1 MSPVLLRLAAASCL
15 ASLFALPLSA
25 PAIAKPRSPV
35 LKAQVPASLP
45 QRATPP
51 GYFDLRNGSVGYIP
65 SSVRPGQPA
74 PLLVLLHGARGEGA
88 NMVDRFQDEAE
99 RRGVILLA
107 PSSGGP
113 TWDTLLHF
121 NPYYGKFAPLNVI
134 PPNNPPMAFDDDVK
148 RVDDAIT
155 LLVRYVAVDRER
167 IGLLGFSDGA
177 SYALALGLQNPQLF
191 RSVIALSPGIALP
204 TWSKGPQRVLV
215 AHGTRDR
222 VLPFIISKRDIVP
235 GLKRNGHDVTFR
247 RFDSGHTIPA
257 DVAARAVDFFL
268 GGKAGEWPVS
278 GRSARR
284 PGQG

>member
-1 MSPVLLRLAAASCL
+1 MSPVFMRLAAASCF
-15 ASLFALPLSA
+15 ASLFALLPSLPASA
-25 PAIAKPRSPV
+25 RPRSPV
-35 LKAQVPASLP
+35 LEAQVPAAP
-45 QRATPP
+45 PERPTPP

-65 SSVRPGQPA
+65 SSVRAGRPA
-74 PLLVLLHGARGEGA
+74 PLLVLLHGARGQGA
-88 NMVDRFQDEAE
+88 DMVERFKDEAE

-107 PSSGGP
+107 PSSGGR
-113 TWDTLLHF
+113 TWDTLLQF

-134 PPNNPPMAFDDDVK
+134 PPNNPPMSFDDDVK
-148 RVDDAIT
+148 RVDDAIA

-191 RSVIALSPGIALP
+191 GTVIALSPGIALP

-222 VLPFIISKRDIVP
+222 VLPFINSKRDIVP

-247 RFDSGHTIPA
+247 RFDAGHTIPD

-268 GGKAGEWPVS
+268 DGKAGEWPLS
-278 GRSARR
+278 RRSARR
-284 PGQG
+284 PASG